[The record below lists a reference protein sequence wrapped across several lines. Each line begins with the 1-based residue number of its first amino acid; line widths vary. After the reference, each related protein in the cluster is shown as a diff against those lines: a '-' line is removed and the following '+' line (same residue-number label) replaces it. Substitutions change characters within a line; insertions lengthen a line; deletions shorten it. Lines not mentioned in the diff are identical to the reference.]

1 MISTSAVRS
10 FGICFIMLFASATCL
25 TACQR
30 LPRNAQEVSNPAS
43 PLLSLVMTKA
53 DFSGKWAWTNSYTLQ
68 REITPTAENKEQMEE
83 ASYGLWGSFRDESN
97 AIVIGHILTK
107 YVDSP
112 QIPEKLDPETDMK
125 MPRGE
130 SFVPQLAS
138 VGTGEVAQC
147 VLDPGISEQDHR
159 ATCRVIVRYGSLVS
173 TLAFSAIG
181 QMDRETIELILNE
194 VLVKIDKRI
203 QDHKW

>member
-1 MISTSAVRS
+1 MARKSIARKNY
-10 FGICFIMLFASATCL
+10 LYFAALVLGSL
-25 TACQR
+25 YIVACQR
-30 LPRNAQEVSNPAS
+30 LPRDVQEVSNPAS

-53 DFSGKWAWTNSYTLQ
+53 DFSGKWAWTDSRTLQ
-68 REITPTAENKEQMEE
+68 REITPTAENKEQIEE

-112 QIPEKLDPETDMK
+112 QIPEKLDPKTDLN

-138 VGTGEVAQC
+138 VGTDEVAQC
-147 VLDPGISEQDHR
+147 VLDPGISEQDHT
-159 ATCRVIVRYGSLVS
+159 AACRIIVGYENLVS
-173 TLAFSAIG
+173 TLSFSAIG
-181 QMDRETIELILNE
+181 QMDRETVELILNE

-203 QDHKW
+203 QDHK